1 MIGDTLMLIPPESIR
16 NVTQLSYERIPVMRS
31 KGTMAKDKDNAQ
43 QLLEITLYFYELVIL
58 DIIDNDCYVL
68 DGDRLLKFFGSDK
81 RVVRGIN
88 ENGNTIVPYKYGK
101 AEHFVVVNER
111 KEIVFNSLENS
122 TCVRLGEPVW
132 DKARYLA

>member
-1 MIGDTLMLIPPESIR
+1 MKKIQDIYKTLGAYGCLLLCYLHEASVDVNI
-16 NVTQLSYERIPVMRS
+16 
-31 KGTMAKDKDNAQ
+31 AK
-43 QLLEITLYFYELVIL
+43 YFNDLVSL
-58 DIIDNDCYVL
+58 DIIDNECYVL
-68 DGDRLLKFFGSDK
+68 DADRLLKFFGSDK

-88 ENGNTIVPYKYGK
+88 ENGNTIVPYNYRN

-132 DKARYLA
+132 DEARYLA

>member
-1 MIGDTLMLIPPESIR
+1 MKKIQDIYKSLGEYGCLILAYLNEANIDV
-16 NVTQLSYERIPVMRS
+16 NI
-31 KGTMAKDKDNAQ
+31 AK
-43 QLLEITLYFYELVIL
+43 YFNELVEL

-81 RVVRGIN
+81 RVVRGTN

-101 AEHFVVVNER
+101 AEHFVIVNER

>member
-1 MIGDTLMLIPPESIR
+1 MKKIQDIYKSLGE
-16 NVTQLSYERIPVMRS
+16 Y
-31 KGTMAKDKDNAQ
+31 GC
-43 QLLEITLYFYELVIL
+43 LLLCYLHEANIDVDITKYFNELVEL

-81 RVVRGIN
+81 RIARGTN
-88 ENGNTIVPYKYGK
+88 ESGNTIVPYKYGN

-122 TCVRLGEPVW
+122 TCVRLGETNW
-132 DKARYLA
+132 DKARFLV

>member
-1 MIGDTLMLIPPESIR
+1 MKKIQDIYKTLGDYGCLLLCYLKEANIDVDI
-16 NVTQLSYERIPVMRS
+16 
-31 KGTMAKDKDNAQ
+31 AK
-43 QLLEITLYFYELVIL
+43 YFNKLVEL
-58 DIIDNDCYVL
+58 DIIDEECFIK
-68 DGDRLLKFFGSDK
+68 DGNRLLKYFGSDK

-88 ENGNTIVPYKYGK
+88 ENGNTIVPYKYHN

>member
-1 MIGDTLMLIPPESIR
+1 MKKIQDIYKSLGEHGCLLLCYLHEANIDVNIAKYFDTL
-16 NVTQLSYERIPVMRS
+16 
-31 KGTMAKDKDNAQ
+31 
-43 QLLEITLYFYELVIL
+43 LEL
-58 DIIDNDCYVL
+58 DIIDNDCNIL

-81 RVVRGIN
+81 RVVIGTN
-88 ENGNTIVPYKYGK
+88 ENGNTIVPYKYRN

>member
-1 MIGDTLMLIPPESIR
+1 MKKIQDIYKSLGEYGCLLLCYLHEANIDVNI
-16 NVTQLSYERIPVMRS
+16 
-31 KGTMAKDKDNAQ
+31 AK
-43 QLLEITLYFYELVIL
+43 YFNDLVEL
-58 DIIDNDCYVL
+58 DIIDTDCYVL

-88 ENGNTIVPYKYGK
+88 ENGNTIVPFKYRN

>member
-1 MIGDTLMLIPPESIR
+1 MKKIQDIYKSLGEYGCLLLCYLHEASIDVNIAKYFDTL
-16 NVTQLSYERIPVMRS
+16 
-31 KGTMAKDKDNAQ
+31 
-43 QLLEITLYFYELVIL
+43 LEL
-58 DIIDNDCYVL
+58 DIVDNDCYVL

-81 RVVRGIN
+81 RIVRGIN
-88 ENGNTIVPYKYGK
+88 ENGNTIVPYKYRN

>member
-1 MIGDTLMLIPPESIR
+1 MKKIQDIYKSLGE
-16 NVTQLSYERIPVMRS
+16 Y
-31 KGTMAKDKDNAQ
+31 GC
-43 QLLEITLYFYELVIL
+43 LLLCYLNEANIDINITKYFNELVEL

-68 DGDRLLKFFGSDK
+68 DANRLLKRLGSEL

-88 ENGNTIVPYKYGK
+88 STGNTIVPYKYGN

-122 TCVRLGEPVW
+122 TCVRLGEPNW
-132 DKARYLA
+132 NKARFLV

>member
-1 MIGDTLMLIPPESIR
+1 MKKIQDIYKSLGEYGCLLICYLNEACVKADIVKHF
-16 NVTQLSYERIPVMRS
+16 N
-31 KGTMAKDKDNAQ
+31 
-43 QLLEITLYFYELVIL
+43 ELVEL

-81 RVVRGIN
+81 RIVRGIN
-88 ENGNTIVPYKYGK
+88 ENGNTIVPYKYGN